1 MSHQNA
7 PRINQLTNCLT
18 FIFLFLQ
25 AAGLEIITE
34 ILETQAILI
43 VNPNAQHR
51 DLVDLI
57 KQRLDGYITATKYVL
72 IMYNISNS
80 LLSDVL
86 KITPGKRSA
95 TVTSLDD
102 GESKA
107 VSSLVL
113 TKNVNEVMDELKK
126 FGATDI
132 LVMEIKNSRM

>member
-1 MSHQNA
+1 M
-7 PRINQLTNCLT
+7 
-18 FIFLFLQ
+18 
-25 AAGLEIITE
+25 E
-34 ILETQAILI
+34 
-43 VNPNAQHR
+43 
-51 DLVDLI
+51 LI

-80 LLSDVL
+80 LLQDVL

-126 FGATDI
+126 IGATDI

>member
-1 MSHQNA
+1 M
-7 PRINQLTNCLT
+7 
-18 FIFLFLQ
+18 
-25 AAGLEIITE
+25 
-34 ILETQAILI
+34 
-43 VNPNAQHR
+43 NPNAQHR
-51 DLVDLI
+51 DLVELI

-80 LLSDVL
+80 LLSEVL
-86 KITPGKRSA
+86 KITPGKRSP

-113 TKNVNEVMDELKK
+113 TKNVNEVMDKLKTI
-126 FGATDI
+126 GATDI

>member
-1 MSHQNA
+1 M
-7 PRINQLTNCLT
+7 
-18 FIFLFLQ
+18 
-25 AAGLEIITE
+25 
-34 ILETQAILI
+34 I

-51 DLVDLI
+51 DLVELI

-80 LLSDVL
+80 LLSEVL

-113 TKNVNEVMDELKK
+113 TKNVNDVMDQLNKI
-126 FGATDI
+126 GATDI

>member
-1 MSHQNA
+1 
-7 PRINQLTNCLT
+7 
-18 FIFLFLQ
+18 
-25 AAGLEIITE
+25 
-34 ILETQAILI
+34 LI

-72 IMYNISNS
+72 IMYNISNT

-86 KITPGKRSA
+86 QITPGKRSA

-102 GESKA
+102 GASKA
-107 VSSLVL
+107 VSALVL
-113 TKNVNEVMDELKK
+113 AKNVNEVMDDLKK
-126 FGATDI
+126 LGATDI

>member
-1 MSHQNA
+1 M
-7 PRINQLTNCLT
+7 
-18 FIFLFLQ
+18 
-25 AAGLEIITE
+25 
-34 ILETQAILI
+34 I
-43 VNPNAQHR
+43 VNPNAKHR

-72 IMYNISNS
+72 IMYNISNT

-86 KITPGKRSA
+86 QITPGKRSA

-107 VSSLVL
+107 VSALVL
-113 TKNVNEVMDELKK
+113 AKNVNEVMDDLKK
-126 FGATDI
+126 LGATDI

>member
-1 MSHQNA
+1 MSS
-7 PRINQLTNCLT
+7 
-18 FIFLFLQ
+18 LFFSLIILSSFHK
-25 AAGLEIITE
+25 AAGLEIVTE

-57 KQRLDGYITATKYVL
+57 KQRLEGYITATKYVL
-72 IMYNISNS
+72 IMYNVSNT
-80 LLSDVL
+80 LLADAL
-86 KITPGKRSA
+86 QITPGKRSA

-113 TKNVNEVMDELKK
+113 TKNVNEVMDKLKK
-126 FGATDI
+126 IGATDI